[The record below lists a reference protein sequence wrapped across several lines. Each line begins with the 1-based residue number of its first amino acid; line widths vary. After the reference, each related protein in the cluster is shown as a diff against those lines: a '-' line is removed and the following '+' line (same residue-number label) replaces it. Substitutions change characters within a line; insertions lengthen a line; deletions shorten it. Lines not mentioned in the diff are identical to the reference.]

1 MPSLTEFLGHIFST
15 SVDVAALAVLLVFLP
30 LLIVLTVR
38 AQGGKRFPLRP
49 IPVYEKLRQ
58 LVSYATESG
67 RPIHVA
73 LGVGPLG
80 GEATPDVVMGLTV
93 FDYVARHAAACDQ
106 PVCGSAG
113 DPTLLA
119 AAQGLLHTAKEEAGF
134 LERTPGQAVHFYGP
148 DPLAYA
154 AGASH
159 LLGVENQP
167 ANVLLGRFGAEG
179 LWLAEAMAS
188 QGSAQLGGTTDPA
201 AMPLLTA
208 ALDEVV
214 IGEEV
219 YAAGAYLHRPS
230 HLGSLAAQDIMRI
243 IILLTIV
250 IGVILT
256 TWGYW

>member
-1 MPSLTEFLGHIFST
+1 MPSLSELLGHILS
-15 SVDVAALAVLLVFLP
+15 SNMDVAALALLLVFLP
-30 LLIVLTVR
+30 LLLVLTVR
-38 AQGGKRFPLRP
+38 AQSGRRFPLRP
-49 IPVYEKLRQ
+49 IAAYEKLRQ

-67 RPIHVA
+67 QPMHVA
-73 LGVGPLG
+73 LGLGRLG
-80 GEATPDVVMGLTV
+80 GEATPDAVMGLTV

-119 AAQGLLHTAKEEAGF
+119 AAQGLLHVAKEEAGF
-134 LERTPGQAVHFYGP
+134 PESTPGQTIAFYGP

-154 AGASH
+154 AGAGH
-159 LLGVENQP
+159 LLGAESTP

-179 LWLAEAMAS
+179 LWLAEATA
-188 QGSAQLGGTTDPA
+188 GRGAAQLGGTTDLA
-201 AMPLLTA
+201 AMPLLVA
-208 ALDEVV
+208 ALDEAV

-243 IILLTIV
+243 IVLLAIV
-250 IGVILT
+250 IGVIMT